1 MRANRDLQRLMRE
14 RTADNRRQLKFC
26 RCDISAEGDSSRL
39 AGRQCER
46 RWARADRSDRRE
58 DVAGFVGGGGEGSA
72 ATAKSGSAGC
82 AFGATVGREE
92 LVAEWTTAGA
102 VEPAGRRWALS
113 AMRPM
118 VKTAPT
124 TKKYFRI
131 SIIPLGQTP
140 AASRFSRAKHS

>member
-14 RTADNRRQLKFC
+14 RTADNRRQRKFL

-46 RWARADRSDRRE
+46 RCARVDRSDRRE
-58 DVAGFVGGGGEGSA
+58 ELADFAGGGGEGSA
-72 ATAKSGSAGC
+72 VKAKSGSAGC
-82 AFGATVGREE
+82 AFGATVGREA

-113 AMRPM
+113 AMRPI

-124 TKKYFRI
+124 TKKYFRM
-131 SIIPLGQTP
+131 SIIPLGQ
-140 AASRFSRAKHS
+140 ALAGSSFSRAGRS

>member
-39 AGRQCER
+39 AGHQCKR

-58 DVAGFVGGGGEGSA
+58 EVAGFAGGGGEGSA
-72 ATAKSGSAGC
+72 ATAISGSTGC

-92 LVAEWTTAGA
+92 LVAE
-102 VEPAGRRWALS
+102 
-113 AMRPM
+113 
-118 VKTAPT
+118 
-124 TKKYFRI
+124 
-131 SIIPLGQTP
+131 
-140 AASRFSRAKHS
+140 